1 MPHVHHAFKLGS
13 SSLFNKDPTTHHMI
27 TLVRGGVI
35 IDTIPHPQ
43 INDADIKKEK
53 MVHRLRA
60 KLAKKNQL

>member
-1 MPHVHHAFKLGS
+1 MPPVHHAFKVG
-13 SSLFNKDPTTHHMI
+13 SSLFNKDPTTYQMM
-27 TLVRGGVI
+27 TLVRDGVI
-35 IDTIPHPQ
+35 IDTLPYPQ